1 MPQSQDNFKKKR
13 LIRKNQEKMPT
24 PDTCDKHH
32 LQEPAREVARPRN
45 VAPETIF
52 KRASLLLGSGCM
64 ERIHRA
70 RVIVFGLGGVGSWC
84 AESLVRT
91 GIHDLTIVDSDRVCI
106 TNINRQI
113 QATCSTIGQ
122 IKVEALK
129 SRLLDINPAA
139 GIEAVQKIYG
149 VETEGEFDLDA
160 YDFVVDAIDS
170 LHCKVRLL
178 YNASR
183 SRATVV
189 SAFGAACKLD
199 PTRVRTDE
207 FRQVKGCPLGSKLR
221 KLMRRANML
230 PAKEITVV
238 YSDEVLPNAGEA
250 SACGT
255 PACLCPRA
263 TSGPGEPALLNH
275 EWCSRKAVING
286 SLAHI
291 TGIFGLTLA
300 GLVIQGLHA
309 EK

>member
-1 MPQSQDNFKKKR
+1 MQKQTNTSS
-13 LIRKNQEKMPT
+13 
-24 PDTCDKHH
+24 
-32 LQEPAREVARPRN
+32 
-45 VAPETIF
+45 PETIF
-52 KRASLLLGSGCM
+52 NRTSLLLGDACM

-70 RVIVFGLGGVGSWC
+70 RVIILGLGGVGSWC

-91 GIHDLTIVDSDRVCI
+91 GVYNLTIVDSDRVCV
-106 TNINRQI
+106 TNINRQL
-113 QATCSTIGQ
+113 QATCATIGQ
-122 IKVEALK
+122 VKTEAMR

-139 GIEAVQKIYG
+139 QVEAIQKIYSQD
-149 VETEGEFDLDA
+149 TEAEFDLAA
-160 YDFVVDAIDS
+160 YDFVIDAIDS
-170 LHCKVRLL
+170 LNSKVRLL

-183 SRATVV
+183 TKASVF

-207 FRQVKGCPLGSKLR
+207 FREVKGCPLGSKLR

-230 PAKEITVV
+230 PEKDVMVV
-238 YSDEVLPNAGEA
+238 YSDEVLPNAGQA

-255 PACLCPRA
+255 VDCHCPRA
-263 TSGPGEPALLNH
+263 VSGPGDPDLLNH

-300 GLVIQGLHA
+300 GLVIQRLHA
-309 EK
+309 EA

>member
-1 MPQSQDNFKKKR
+1 MM
-13 LIRKNQEKMPT
+13 EKQT
-24 PDTCDKHH
+24 HSS
-32 LQEPAREVARPRN
+32 
-45 VAPETIF
+45 APEAIF
-52 KRASLLLGSGCM
+52 NRASLLLGNACM
-64 ERIHRA
+64 DRIQRA
-70 RVIVFGLGGVGSWC
+70 RVIIFGLGGVGSWC

-91 GIHDLTIVDSDRVCI
+91 GIRDLTIVDSDRVCV
-106 TNINRQI
+106 TNINRQL

-122 IKVEALK
+122 VKTEALK
-129 SRLLDINPAA
+129 ARLLDINPAA
-139 GIEAVQKIYG
+139 RIEAVQTVYNQ
-149 VETEGEFDLDA
+149 ETEQDFDLDT

-178 YNASR
+178 HNASR

-207 FRQVKGCPLGSKLR
+207 FHQVKGCPLGSKLR
-221 KLMRRANML
+221 KLMRRAHML
-230 PAKEITVV
+230 PEKDVMVV
-238 YSDEVLPNAGEA
+238 YSDEVLANAGQP

-255 PACLCPRA
+255 ATCHCPRA
-263 TSGPGEPALLNH
+263 ASGPGDPTLLNH

-300 GLVIQGLHA
+300 GLVIQGLYA
-309 EK
+309 EA

>member
-1 MPQSQDNFKKKR
+1 ME
-13 LIRKNQEKMPT
+13 KNNT
-24 PDTCDKHH
+24 P
-32 LQEPAREVARPRN
+32 
-45 VAPETIF
+45 APDAIF
-52 KRASLLLGSGCM
+52 NRASLLLGSACM
-64 ERIHRA
+64 QRIHHA
-70 RVIVFGLGGVGSWC
+70 RVIIFGLGGVGSWC

-91 GIHDLTIVDSDRVCI
+91 GVNHLTLVDSDRICV

-113 QATCSTIGQ
+113 QATCSTVGQ
-122 IKVEALK
+122 VKTEALR

-139 GIEAVQKIYG
+139 RIQAIQKVYSR
-149 VETEGEFDLDA
+149 ETEGEFDLDA

-178 YNASR
+178 SNASR
-183 SRATVV
+183 SHATVF

-199 PTRVRTDE
+199 PTKVRTDE

-230 PAKEITVV
+230 PAKDVWVV
-238 YSDEVLPNAGEA
+238 YSDEVLPNAGQA

-255 PACLCPRA
+255 AACLCPRA
-263 TSGPGEPALLNH
+263 VNGPGEPALLNH
-275 EWCSRKAVING
+275 EWCSQKAVING

-300 GLVIQGLHA
+300 GLVIQHLHGQVNRD
-309 EK
+309 EQTTIDRHMEGECLPFRLPTDGTPVPFPRQG